1 MADES
6 PNGTGPT
13 DADPLTPFERFERL
27 AKEIITVPKTELDE
41 RRKRVKRRVRRTTTK

>member
-6 PNGTGPT
+6 SNGTGRT

-27 AKEIITVPKTELDE
+27 TKEIINVPKTELDE
-41 RRKRVKRRVRRTTTK
+41 RRKQVKRRIRRTTAK